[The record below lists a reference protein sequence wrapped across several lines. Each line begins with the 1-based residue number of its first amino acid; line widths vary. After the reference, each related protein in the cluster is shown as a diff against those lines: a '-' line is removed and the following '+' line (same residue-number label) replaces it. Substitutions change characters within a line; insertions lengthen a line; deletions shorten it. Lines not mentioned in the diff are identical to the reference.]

1 MDMEKGTIT
10 DIFVYEH
17 RGASPRPV
25 TSCQATVQDGL
36 ADDWHGQDVDRQ
48 ISILSEEA
56 REQKEGFCLKKF
68 KENIRTRGMDLAQVK
83 PGDQLKTSQVTFEIT
98 GVFKKCYPDLCPLAQ
113 SGKPCLLRDH
123 ALFARVSKGGTL
135 HAGDDISREPASK

>member
-1 MDMEKGTIT
+1 MNKEKGTIT

-17 RGASPRPV
+17 RGASPKPV
-25 TSCQATVQDGL
+25 PSCETSVQNGL
-36 ADDWHGQDVDRQ
+36 AGDWHGQDVDRQ
-48 ISILSEEA
+48 ISILSKEA

-68 KENIRTRGMDLAQVK
+68 KENIRTCGIDLAQLK
-83 PGDQLKTSQVTFEIT
+83 PGDYLKTSQVTFAIT

-123 ALFARVSKGGTL
+123 ALFARISHGGTIRQ
-135 HAGDDISREPASK
+135 GDEISRES